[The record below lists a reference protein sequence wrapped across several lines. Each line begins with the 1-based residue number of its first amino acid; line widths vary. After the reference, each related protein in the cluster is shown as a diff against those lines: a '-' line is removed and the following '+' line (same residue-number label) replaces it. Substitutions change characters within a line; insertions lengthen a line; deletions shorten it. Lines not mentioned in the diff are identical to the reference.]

1 MMKYKN
7 RGLRTALA
15 VAIASAALAG
25 CGSDSKEASS
35 APAAGATIDAAGGM
49 TVKLQGGIGGNGAG
63 NYGGSGNDFEL
74 YKEAGGGDVK
84 VLKTGAAN
92 AAFEGKTFTPS
103 FGAVKATVSANTDL
117 SGSMLA
123 DCAATPPAAGALYQV
138 INDSRLYKSNGITTA
153 CEAEEVVTG
162 LDVKSGA
169 TLTLGVNYDFYGPQ
183 DWAYV
188 RVNADIRNH
197 GKITVADFSDTQR
210 GNIDLESSSYIGS
223 GKIETN
229 STGTGTKEGQNGGDI
244 YVYAD
249 YAMINSGALNASG
262 DDSTTTAGGNAGY
275 IYLEGDYY
283 TQNKGSLTARGGNT
297 TFLGAAGGDGDY
309 IELYSDWGPVF
320 NSGAIDGRGGEGATG
335 GDGANVEMYAY
346 LGKLFNSGKISAY
359 GANSTVGN
367 GGAGGYVGLEAY
379 GGQLRNSGSVLA
391 WGGDTTAATGNGGNA
406 DELYAYSEY
415 SSLSEDTP
423 AGSIYW
429 SGQIDLSGGDAVSTG
444 TGNGGSAGNV
454 YAEIYGDN
462 VNTKSNLVFL
472 GYSKVQTFGGEGNH
486 GGGAGGYE
494 LYNYD
499 NRTEGSYY
507 NVTALGGSVI
517 SQAALVGNGGNA
529 RATGADPQGNGG
541 RGGYIYLETD
551 YYPTAQLVPNSQKTT
566 HNGNVNIAGGTG
578 RNQNSI
584 YINYGGYSWIWGYNG
599 ASFTGTFNSD
609 GGDDLGTT
617 AGTVG
622 YGGYAPAFYVYSE
635 LGVAKV
641 AGNVSVN
648 GGDGN
653 YYGGYSDG
661 MYIYGN
667 TVNVASTIKANGGNA
682 DATEVG
688 SQGGYG
694 GYIEL
699 KATRPESSTV
709 TGSATYAGGTGATK
723 GNEGGYMRLISCAG
737 AGC

>member
-15 VAIASAALAG
+15 VAIASATLAG
-25 CGSDSKEASS
+25 CGSDSKEAAST
-35 APAAGATIDAAGGM
+35 PAAAATVEAAGGM

-63 NYGGSGNDFEL
+63 NYGGYGSDFEL

-92 AAFEGKTFTPS
+92 AAFTAKSFTPS

-138 INDSRLYKSNGITTA
+138 INNSNLFKSNGVTVA

-169 TLTLGVNYDFYGPQ
+169 TLTLGVNMTSWT

-188 RVNADIRNH
+188 NLDADIRNS
-197 GKITVADFSDTQR
+197 GKITVADFSATQR
-210 GNIDLESSSYIGS
+210 GNLDLESSSYTGS

-229 STGTGTKEGQNGGDI
+229 GTLEGQNGGDI

-249 YAMINSGALNASG
+249 YGLINSGAMNASG
-262 DDSTTTAGGNAGY
+262 DDSTTVAAGNAGY

-283 TQNKGSLTARGGNT
+283 TQNTGKLTARGGNT
-297 TFLGAAGGDGDY
+297 TFAGAAGGDADY
-309 IELYSDWGPVF
+309 VELYSSWGPVF
-320 NSGAIDGRGGEGATG
+320 NRGAIDTRGGTGATG
-335 GDGANVEMYAY
+335 GDGGDVEMYAY
-346 LGKLFNSGKISAY
+346 LGNLFNSGKISAY

-367 GGAGGYVGLEAY
+367 GGNGGYIGFESDA
-379 GGQLRNSGSVLA
+379 GQIRNSGSVLA
-391 WGGDTTAATGNGGNA
+391 WGGDTTDVAGSGGNG
-406 DELYAYSEY
+406 DELYVYSEDDGLY
-415 SSLSEDTP
+415 EYTP
-423 AGSIYW
+423 AGDIYW
-429 SGQIDLSGGDAVSTG
+429 SGQIDLSGGDAVATG

-454 YAEIYGDN
+454 YAEVYGDD
-462 VNTKSNLVFL
+462 VNLKSQLVFL

-486 GGGAGGYE
+486 GGSAGGYE

-499 NRTEGSYY
+499 GYVY
-507 NVTALGGSVI
+507 GDQYAPAPGGSVI
-517 SQAALVGNGGNA
+517 SQAALVGYGGNA

-551 YYPTAQLVPNSQKTT
+551 YYPTAQLVPTSQKTT
-566 HNGNVNIAGGTG
+566 HTGNVNIAGGAG

-584 YINYGGYSWIWGYNG
+584 YLNYGGYSWIWGYNG

-622 YGGYAPAFYVYSE
+622 YGGYAPALYVYSE
-635 LGVAKV
+635 LGLAKV
-641 AGNVSVN
+641 AGNVSIN

-653 YYGGYSDG
+653 YAGGYSDG

-667 TVNVASTIKANGGNA
+667 TVNVASVIKANGGNA

-723 GNEGGYMRLISCAG
+723 GSEGAYMRLISCAG

>member
-15 VAIASAALAG
+15 VAIASATLAG

-35 APAAGATIDAAGGM
+35 SPAAAATVEAAGGM
-49 TVKLQGGIGGNGAG
+49 IVKLQGGIGGNGAG
-63 NYGGSGNDFEL
+63 NTGGYGNDFEL

-92 AAFEGKTFTPS
+92 AAFTAKSFTPS

-117 SGSMLA
+117 SASMLA

-138 INDSRLYKSNGITTA
+138 VNDSRLYKSNGITTA
-153 CEAEEVVTG
+153 CETAEVVTG

-169 TLTLGVNYDFYGPQ
+169 TLTLGTNWNGAT
-183 DWAYV
+183 WAYV
-188 RVNADIRNH
+188 ETEADIRNN
-197 GKITVADFSDTQR
+197 GKITVADISATQR
-210 GNIDLESSSYIGS
+210 GNIDLESSSYTGS

-229 STGTGTKEGQNGGDI
+229 GTLEGQNGGDI

-249 YAMINSGALNASG
+249 YGLINSGAMNASG
-262 DDSTTTAGGNAGY
+262 DDSTTVAAGNAGY

-283 TQNKGSLTARGGNT
+283 TQNTGKLTARGGNT
-297 TFLGAAGGDGDY
+297 TFAGAAGGDADY
-309 IELYSDWGPVF
+309 VELYSSWGPVF

-335 GDGANVEMYAY
+335 GDGADVYMYAY

-367 GGAGGYVGLEAY
+367 GGNGGYIELEAS
-379 GGQLRNSGSVLA
+379 GGELRNSGGVLA
-391 WGGDTTAATGNGGNA
+391 WGGDTTDVAGNGGNGDQLSVNSDYA
-406 DELYAYSEY
+406 SLYEY
-415 SSLSEDTP
+415 TP

-429 SGQIDLSGGDAVSTG
+429 SGQLDLSGGDAVATG

-454 YAEIYGDN
+454 DVEIDGDN
-462 VNTKSNLVFL
+462 YTLKANLVFL
-472 GYSKVQTFGGEGNH
+472 GYSKVQTYGGEGNN
-486 GGGAGGYE
+486 GGSAGGYG

-499 NRTEGSYY
+499 DYVYGDQY
-507 NVTALGGSVI
+507 APAPGGSVI
-517 SQAALVGNGGNA
+517 SQAALVANGGNA
-529 RATGADPQGNGG
+529 RATGVDPQGNGG
-541 RGGYIYLETD
+541 HGGYIYLETD
-551 YYPTAQLVPNSQKTT
+551 YYATAQLVPNSQKVSQ
-566 HNGNVNIAGGTG
+566 NGNVNLAGGTG
-578 RNQNSI
+578 RNQNSN
-584 YINYGGYSWIWGYNG
+584 YINYSGSTWIWGYNG
-599 ASFTGTFNSD
+599 ASITGTFNGD

-617 AGTVG
+617 TGTVG
-622 YGGYAPAFYVYSE
+622 YGGYARALYVYSE
-635 LGVAKV
+635 LGQAKV

-653 YYGGYSDG
+653 YAGGYSDG
-661 MYIYGN
+661 VEVYGN

-688 SQGGYG
+688 SQGGNG

-699 KATRPESSTV
+699 KATRPENSTV

>member
-15 VAIASAALAG
+15 VAIASATLAG

-35 APAAGATIDAAGGM
+35 SPAAAAGGM

-63 NYGGSGNDFEL
+63 HFGGDGDNFEL
-74 YKEAGGGDVK
+74 YKEAGSGDLK

-92 AAFEGKTFTPS
+92 AAFTAKSFTPS
-103 FGAVKATVSANTDL
+103 FGAVKAVVSANTDL

-123 DCAATPPAAGALYQV
+123 DCAATPPAADVLYQV
-138 INDSRLYKSNGITTA
+138 INDSRLFKSNGATVA

-169 TLTLGVNYDFYGPQ
+169 TLTLGLNWNAATWVYINLD
-183 DWAYV
+183 
-188 RVNADIRNH
+188 ADIRNN
-197 GKITVADFSDTQR
+197 GKITVADASPTQR
-210 GNIDLESSSYIGS
+210 GNIDLEGSSYIGS

-229 STGTGTKEGQNGGDI
+229 GTLEGQNGGDI

-249 YAMINSGALNASG
+249 YGLINSGKMNASG
-262 DDSTTTAGGNAGY
+262 DDSTTVAAGNAGY
-275 IYLEGDYY
+275 IYLESYYY
-283 TQNKGSLTARGGNT
+283 TQNTGSLTARGGNT
-297 TFLGAAGGDGDY
+297 TFAGAAGGDGDY
-309 IELYSDWGPVF
+309 IELYSGWGPVF

-335 GDGANVEMYAY
+335 GDGADVYMYAY
-346 LGKLFNSGKISAY
+346 LGKLYNSGKMSVY

-367 GGAGGYVGLEAY
+367 GGAGGYVGFEAD
-379 GGQLRNSGSVLA
+379 GGQIRNSAGVLA
-391 WGGDTTAATGNGGNA
+391 WGGDTTDVAGSGGSGDQLYVYSDYTGL
-406 DELYAYSEY
+406 E
-415 SSLSEDTP
+415 EDTP
-423 AGSIYW
+423 AGDIYW
-429 SGQIDLSGGDAVSTG
+429 SGQIDLSGGDAVATG
-444 TGNGGSAGNV
+444 TGNGGSAGDV
-454 YAEIYGDN
+454 DVEIDGSD
-462 VNTKSNLVFL
+462 VNLKSKLMFL
-472 GYSKVQTFGGEGNH
+472 GYSKIQTFGGEGNH
-486 GGGAGGYE
+486 GGSAGSYE
-494 LYNYD
+494 LSNYD
-499 NRTEGSYY
+499 GY
-507 NVTALGGSVI
+507 VDGDQDAPAPGGSVI
-517 SQAALVGNGGNA
+517 SQAAVVAYGGNA
-529 RATGADPQGNGG
+529 RATGIDAQGNGG
-541 RGGYIYLETD
+541 HGGSFYLETD
-551 YYPTAQLVPNSQKTT
+551 TYPTAQLVPDSQKVSQ
-566 HNGNVNIAGGTG
+566 NGNVNIAGGTG
-578 RNQNSI
+578 RNQNSNS
-584 YINYGGYSWIWGYNG
+584 INRSGDSWIWGYNG
-599 ASFTGTFNSD
+599 ASITGTFNSD

-617 AGTVG
+617 TGTVG
-622 YGGYAPAFYVYSE
+622 YGGYASALYVYSE

-641 AGNVSVN
+641 NGNVSVN

-653 YYGGYSDG
+653 YRGGYSDG

-699 KATRPESSTV
+699 KATRPENSTV

>member
-15 VAIASAALAG
+15 VAIASATLAG
-25 CGSDSKEASS
+25 CGSDSKESS
-35 APAAGATIDAAGGM
+35 STPAAAATVEAAGGM

-63 NYGGSGNDFEL
+63 NYGGSGDSFEL
-74 YKEAGGGDVK
+74 YKQAGGGDVK
-84 VLKTGAAN
+84 VLRTGAAN
-92 AAFEGKTFTPS
+92 AAFTAKTLTPS
-103 FGAVKATVSANTDL
+103 FGAVKATVSANTAP
-117 SGSMLA
+117 SVLA
-123 DCAATPPAAGALYQV
+123 DCLATPPAANVLYQV
-138 INDSRLYKSNGITTA
+138 ANDSRLFKSNGVTTA
-153 CEAEEVVTG
+153 CETAEVVTG
-162 LDVKSGA
+162 LEVMAGA
-169 TLTLGVNYDFYGPQ
+169 TLTLGLNWNAAT
-183 DWAYV
+183 WAYV
-188 RVNADIRNH
+188 NLNADIRNN
-197 GKITVADFSDTQR
+197 GKITVADISPTQR
-210 GNIDLESSSYIGS
+210 GNIDLEGSSYIGS

-229 STGTGTKEGQNGGDI
+229 GTLEGQNGGDI

-249 YAMINSGALNASG
+249 YGLINSGAMNASG
-262 DDSTTTAGGNAGY
+262 DDSTTVAAGNAGY
-275 IYLEGDYY
+275 IYLEGYYY
-283 TQNKGSLTARGGNT
+283 TQNTGSLTARGGNT
-297 TFLGAAGGDGDY
+297 TFAGAAGGDADY
-309 IELYSDWGPVF
+309 VELYSGWGPVF
-320 NSGAIDGRGGEGATG
+320 NRGAIDTRGGTGATG
-335 GDGANVEMYAY
+335 GDGGDVEMYAY
-346 LGKLFNSGKISAY
+346 LGNLFNSGKISAY
-359 GANSTVGN
+359 GANSTVGS
-367 GGAGGYVGLEAY
+367 GGSGGYVGLEAN
-379 GGQLRNSGSVLA
+379 GGQIRNSGSVLA
-391 WGGDTTAATGNGGNA
+391 WGGDTTDVAGSGGNG
-406 DELYAYSEY
+406 DELYVYSEDDGIY
-415 SSLSEDTP
+415 EYTP
-423 AGSIYW
+423 AGDIYW
-429 SGQIDLSGGDAVSTG
+429 SGQIDLSGGDAVATG

-454 YAEIYGDN
+454 YAEVYGDD
-462 VNTKSNLVFL
+462 VNLKSQLVFL

-486 GGGAGGYE
+486 GGAAGGYE

-499 NRTEGSYY
+499 GYVY
-507 NVTALGGSVI
+507 GGQYAPAPGGSVI
-517 SQAALVGNGGNA
+517 SQAALVGYGGNA

-551 YYPTAQLVPNSQKTT
+551 YYPTALLVPTSQKTT
-566 HNGNVNIAGGTG
+566 HTGSVNIAGGTG

-617 AGTVG
+617 AGAVG
-622 YGGYAPAFYVYSE
+622 FGGYAPGLYVYSE

-641 AGNVSVN
+641 AGNVSSN

-653 YYGGYSDG
+653 YAGGYSDG

-682 DATEVG
+682 DPLEAG

-723 GNEGGYMRLISCAG
+723 GSEGAYMRLISCAG

>member
-15 VAIASAALAG
+15 VAIASATLAG

-35 APAAGATIDAAGGM
+35 SPAAAATVEAAGGM

-63 NYGGSGNDFEL
+63 NSGGSGDDFYL

-92 AAFEGKTFTPS
+92 AAFTAKSFTPS

-123 DCAATPPAAGALYQV
+123 DCLATPPAAGALYQV

-169 TLTLGVNYDFYGPQ
+169 TLTLGVNYTSWT

-188 RVNADIRNH
+188 RVDADIRNN
-197 GKITVADFSDTQR
+197 GKITVDDFSATQR
-210 GNIDLESSSYIGS
+210 GNLDLESSSYIGS

-229 STGTGTKEGQNGGDI
+229 GTLEGQNGGDI

-249 YAMINSGALNASG
+249 YGLINSGAMNASG
-262 DDSTTTAGGNAGY
+262 DDSTTVAGGNAGY

-283 TQNKGSLTARGGNT
+283 TQNTGKLTARGGNT
-297 TFLGAAGGDGDY
+297 TFAGAAGGDADY
-309 IELYSDWGPVF
+309 VELYSDWGPVF

-335 GDGANVEMYAY
+335 GDGADVYMYAY
-346 LGKLFNSGKISAY
+346 LGKLYNSGKMSVY

-367 GGAGGYVGLEAY
+367 GGEGGYVGLEAY
-379 GGQLRNSGSVLA
+379 GGELRNSAGVLA
-391 WGGDTTAATGNGGNA
+391 WGGDTTDVAGSGGSGNQ
-406 DELYAYSEY
+406 LYAYSEY
-415 SSLSEDTP
+415 ASLYEYTP

-429 SGQIDLSGGDAVSTG
+429 SGQIDMSGGDAVATG
-444 TGNGGSAGNV
+444 TGNGGSAGDV
-454 YAEIYGDN
+454 YAEVYGGGE
-462 VNTKSNLVFL
+462 TLKANLVFL
-472 GYSKVQTFGGEGNH
+472 GYSKVQAYGGEGNH
-486 GGGAGGYE
+486 GGSAGSYE

-499 NRTEGSYY
+499 DEVDGSPEDAYAFAG
-507 NVTALGGSVI
+507 NVI
-517 SQAALVGNGGNA
+517 SQAAVVAYGGNA
-529 RATGADPQGNGG
+529 RATGTDPMGNGG
-541 RGGYIYLETD
+541 RGGSFYLETD

-578 RNQNSI
+578 RNQNSN

-622 YGGYAPAFYVYSE
+622 YGGYAPAFNVYSE
-635 LGVAKV
+635 LGQAKV

-653 YYGGYSDG
+653 YAGGYSDG
-661 MYIYGN
+661 VEVYGN
-667 TVNVASTIKANGGNA
+667 TINVASTIKANGGNA

-699 KATRPESSTV
+699 KATRPENSTV

-723 GNEGGYMRLISCAG
+723 GTEGGYMRLISCAG

>member
-15 VAIASAALAG
+15 VAIASATLAG
-25 CGSDSKEASS
+25 CGSDSKESS
-35 APAAGATIDAAGGM
+35 STPAAAATVEAAGGM
-49 TVKLQGGIGGNGAG
+49 TVKLQGGIGGNGT
-63 NYGGSGNDFEL
+63 NNTGGYGNDFEL

-84 VLKTGAAN
+84 VLRTGAAN
-92 AAFEGKTFTPS
+92 AAFTAKTFTPS

-123 DCAATPPAAGALYQV
+123 DCLATPPAAGALYQV
-138 INDSRLYKSNGITTA
+138 INDSRLYKSNGVTTA
-153 CEAEEVVTG
+153 CETAEIVTG
-162 LDVKSGA
+162 LQVNAGA
-169 TLTLGVNYDFYGPQ
+169 TLTLGVNYT
-183 DWAYV
+183 DWTDWSYV
-188 RVNADIRNH
+188 RVDADIRNN
-197 GKITVADFSDTQR
+197 GKITVADFSATQR
-210 GNIDLESSSYIGS
+210 GSIDLESSSYTGS

-229 STGTGTKEGQNGGDI
+229 GTLEGQNGGDI

-249 YAMINSGALNASG
+249 YGLINSGAMNASG
-262 DDSTTTAGGNAGY
+262 DDSTTVAAGNAGY

-283 TQNKGSLTARGGNT
+283 TQNTGSLTARGGNT
-297 TFLGAAGGDGDY
+297 TFAGAAGGDADY
-309 IELYSDWGPVF
+309 VELYSSWGPVF
-320 NSGAIDGRGGEGATG
+320 NRGAIDTRGGTGATG
-335 GDGANVEMYAY
+335 GDGGDVEMYAY
-346 LGKLFNSGKISAY
+346 LGNLFNSGKISAY

-367 GGAGGYVGLEAY
+367 GGNGGYIGFESSA
-379 GGQLRNSGSVLA
+379 GQIRNSGSVLA
-391 WGGDTTAATGNGGNA
+391 WGGDTTDVAGSGGNG
-406 DELYAYSEY
+406 DELYVYSEDDGLY
-415 SSLSEDTP
+415 EYTP
-423 AGSIYW
+423 AGDIYW
-429 SGQIDLSGGDAVSTG
+429 SGQIDLSGGDAVATG

-454 YAEIYGDN
+454 YAEIYGDD
-462 VNTKSNLVFL
+462 VNTKSTLAFL
-472 GYSKVQTFGGEGNH
+472 GYSKVQTYGGEGNH
-486 GGGAGGYE
+486 GGGGGGYE

-499 NRTEGSYY
+499 SYVY
-507 NVTALGGSVI
+507 GDQYPTAPGGSVI

-551 YYPTAQLVPNSQKTT
+551 YYPTAQLVPTSQKTT
-566 HNGNVNIAGGTG
+566 QSGSVNIAGGAG

-584 YINYGGYSWIWGYNG
+584 YINNGGYSWIWGYNG
-599 ASFTGTFNSD
+599 ASLIGAFNSD

-617 AGTVG
+617 AGAVG
-622 YGGYAPAFYVYSE
+622 YGGYAPALYVYSE
-635 LGVAKV
+635 LGLAKV
-641 AGNVSVN
+641 AGNVSSN

-653 YYGGYSDG
+653 YRGGYSDG

-667 TVNVASTIKANGGNA
+667 TVNVASIIKANGGNA
-682 DATEVG
+682 DATEAG

-709 TGSATYAGGTGATK
+709 TGSATYAGGTGATT
-723 GNEGGYMRLISCAG
+723 GSEGAYMRLISCAG